1 MIRRL
6 FQIINDTES
15 HFEGQQA
22 GEIVVLVLR
31 RHKFTVL
38 FPLGFIFFFALIPIL
53 VWEYLSPSIEARGL
67 TTLFFFASSLF
78 YLLLW
83 THTFYT
89 LTIYALN
96 TVVVTDKRIIENEQ
110 HAFFNRKVSEL
121 HTNRVQDVSVRTHGF
136 LETIIGFGDIV
147 VQTAASEREFVFHKI
162 GKPEEV
168 KDAIMKVVAAHP
180 YHSFDPNRP
189 KLDALE
195 RPSSS

>member
-15 HFEGQQA
+15 HFEGQET

-38 FPLGFIFFFALIPIL
+38 FPLGFQILFAFIPVLVWQYFSQQIVDNGFSSFFFFGI
-53 VWEYLSPSIEARGL
+53 
-67 TTLFFFASSLF
+67 SLY

-83 THTFYT
+83 THVFYL

-96 TVVVTDKRIIENEQ
+96 TVIVTDKRIIENEQ
-110 HAFFNRKVSEL
+110 HAFFSRKVSEL
-121 HTNRVQDVSVRTHGF
+121 HTNRVQDVSARTTGL
-136 LETIIGFGDIV
+136 LETFVGFGDIV
-147 VQTAASEREFVFHKI
+147 VQTAASEREFVFHRI
-162 GKPEEV
+162 GNPERV

-180 YHSFDPNRP
+180 HHHNLDPNRP
-189 KLDALE
+189 KLD
-195 RPSSS
+195 SWG